1 MDLPRYGVCPMASFK
16 CVMQL
21 KTFCRT
27 SSKDD
32 REIMQNMKYGNTVYL
47 YDLYTFINTS

>member
-1 MDLPRYGVCPMASFK
+1 MDLPRYGVCPMASLQ

-27 SSKDD
+27 QLE
-32 REIMQNMKYGNTVYL
+32 RWQRNNAEHEIWERCAPVFGTHL
-47 YDLYTFINTS
+47 